1 MMVAP
6 PPPPPVIAAISTL
19 IEEDITSLPKLCSIP
34 PAQSSVGPGDDMLT
48 DFRKFPVHSNTLPRS
63 IGSSISQ
70 ENKVM
75 FYLLIYLYFCFF

>member
-19 IEEDITSLPKLCSIP
+19 IEEDITSSPKLCSIP

-48 DFRKFPVHSNTLPRS
+48 DFRKFPLHSNTLPRS

-75 FYLLIYLYFCFF
+75 FICSFIFISVFF